1 MVALT
6 VEFEK
11 NKYKDADKDNK
22 DIKFDFKKVEKFH
35 KSMWGY
41 YHKTPLIELK
51 SLAKHLGVKSV
62 FVKDESKRF
71 GLKSFKALGSSYA
84 IASYLATEQ
93 GKSIE
98 DISFDDIAR
107 DNVSGK
113 KRNIVFCTA
122 SDGNHG
128 LGVAWMSRLIGA
140 KCVVYVPNTVSQNRI
155 NNITKQEAEVRVI
168 DANYDLT
175 VEKIQEDAKINNW
188 ILIQDTALDGYEL
201 IPNLVMEGYS
211 TVFSETISDLPYE
224 PTHLFLQTGV
234 GSMAASIMSN
244 FIHNTKVKPKFISV
258 EPNKA
263 DCLYQSIQ
271 KGKMVQIN
279 GRMDTIMG
287 GLACGKVNYLVW
299 DFLKNN
305 LDYAISC
312 KEEVAALGMR
322 LLGNPLG
329 DDKKIVSGESGALP
343 AGFLAMLEKY
353 HNIKSELK
361 LNENSVV
368 LLINSEGDTDA
379 DSYRDIVWGGEYSL
393 KYRKIV
399 SKGL

>member
-6 VEFEK
+6 IEYEK
-11 NKYKDADKDNK
+11 NKYKGANNNIKDV
-22 DIKFDFKKVEKFH
+22 KFDFKKAENFH

-51 SLAKHLGVKSV
+51 SLAKDLGVKSV

-84 IASYLATEQ
+84 IASYLASAK

-107 DNVSGK
+107 DNVNGK

-128 LGVAWMSRLIGA
+128 LGVAWISRLIGA
-140 KCVVYVPNTVSQNRI
+140 KCVIYVPNTVSENRI
-155 NNITKQEAEVRVI
+155 NSIIKQEAEVRII

-188 ILIQDTALDGYEL
+188 VLIQDTALEGYEL
-201 IPNLVMEGYS
+201 MSNLIMEGYS
-211 TVFSETISDLPYE
+211 TVFSEIVSELEVE
-224 PTHLFLQTGV
+224 PTHIFLQTGV

-244 FIHNTKVKPKFISV
+244 FINTSVVKPKFISV

-263 DCLYQSIQ
+263 NCLYQSIE
-271 KGKMVQIN
+271 KGELSRIN
-279 GRMDTIMG
+279 GKMDTIMG

-299 DFLKNN
+299 DFFKNN

-322 LLGNPLG
+322 VLGNPLG
-329 DDKKIVSGESGALP
+329 DDEKIVSGESGALP
-343 AGFLAMLEKY
+343 TGVLVLLEKY

-368 LLINSEGDTDA
+368 LLINSEGDTDT
-379 DSYRDIVWGGEYSL
+379 DSYRDIVWGGEYPL
-393 KYRKIV
+393 KYRKNF
-399 SKGL
+399 SKTL